1 MVAKIMK
8 QNRIQAK
15 TKRKWK
21 ATSAT
26 IRDLSKVAPN
36 LLEQDFSVAKPNL
49 VWVLACI
56 FL

>member
-1 MVAKIMK
+1 MK